1 MAETDESPKRE
12 VKNTITMDVP
22 AEGSALQSR
31 TTAKPTIL
39 EQLRTEISKKVERPE
54 IEIPIPEREGVS
66 VRFSPNIT
74 QHQLRAWRKNSG
86 ENTKDGF
93 DPLKFACY
101 VVGST
106 CTAILIN
113 DEIAQD
119 ENGVDVT
126 FASPE
131 ILEMTNDIRPIPD
144 GIRRFYGVDPHLEA
158 TALTILDHAGYGDE
172 VDAVENPTN
181 E

>member
-39 EQLRTEISKKVERPE
+39 
-54 IEIPIPEREGVS
+54 EREGVS